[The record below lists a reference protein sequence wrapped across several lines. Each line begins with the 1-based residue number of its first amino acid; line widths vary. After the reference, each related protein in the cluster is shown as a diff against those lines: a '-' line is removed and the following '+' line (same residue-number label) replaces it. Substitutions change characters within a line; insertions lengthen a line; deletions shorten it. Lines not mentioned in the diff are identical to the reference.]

1 VRQPQQR
8 EETPMKKIIKKDGLK
23 IKTSVKAGPD
33 IQN

>member
-23 IKTSVKAGPD
+23 IKTSV
-33 IQN
+33 

>member
-1 VRQPQQR
+1 
-8 EETPMKKIIKKDGLK
+8 MKKIIKKDGLK